1 MFKERIVIIL
11 AALLAGLVFS
21 VGAFYLYQKSKS
33 IAPKLT
39 DKEEPQKS
47 YQQPASSFF
56 LEITAPQDEEVFD
69 KKIVQLTGRTNN
81 FATVVI
87 LFEDRETVISP
98 SPDGTFSTNM
108 SLANGVNVVE
118 VIAIT
123 PEGKTLSEKRTFTYT
138 TENL

>member
-11 AALLAGLVFS
+11 IALLAGLVFS
-21 VGAFYLYQKSKS
+21 VGAFYLYQKSRN

-39 DKEEPQKS
+39 TKQEQPPKD
-47 YQQPASSFF
+47 YQPPSTFF
-56 LEITAPQDEEVFD
+56 LEITTPQDEEVFD

-108 SLANGVNVVE
+108 TLPAGVNVVE
-118 VIAIT
+118 IIAIT